1 MFRTIRKKIFRLA
14 FVSGVGAAATY
25 FFDKDKGE
33 ERRAQ
38 AKEKANGLM
47 GKAGAGGSWQA
58 QTERTANG
66 FEPTVV
72 PPAPAATT
80 APPTASTVGAPPAPG
95 NTVGAPPAPGN
106 TVQDTVPGAAPSPT
120 APVSGA

>member
-14 FVSGVGAAATY
+14 FVSGVGAAASY
-25 FFDKDKGE
+25 FLDKDKGE

-38 AKEKANGLM
+38 AKDKANGLM
-47 GKAGAGGSWQA
+47 GKASAGGSWQA
-58 QTERTANG
+58 QSERTANG

-72 PPAPAATT
+72 PPTP
-80 APPTASTVGAPPAPG
+80 
-95 NTVGAPPAPGN
+95 
-106 TVQDTVPGAAPSPT
+106 APSPSPAPPVSDVTVPPVSDVPVPPPAGGTITGT

>member
-14 FVSGVGAAATY
+14 FVSGVGAAASY

-47 GKAGAGGSWQA
+47 GKASAGGTWQA
-58 QTERTANG
+58 QTERSANG

-72 PPAPAATT
+72 PTSPSPSPAPPVADVIVPPAPADAISHTT
-80 APPTASTVGAPPAPG
+80 PG
-95 NTVGAPPAPGN
+95 TE
-106 TVQDTVPGAAPSPT
+106 PSPT
-120 APVSGA
+120 APYSGA

>member
-14 FVSGVGAAATY
+14 FVSGVGAAAAY
-25 FFDKDKGE
+25 FFDKDKGM

-38 AKEKANGLM
+38 VKEKATNAM
-47 GKAGAGGSWQA
+47 GKSSAGGSWQA

-72 PPAPAATT
+72 PPPPSAAPPVSDVIVPPAPAAIIT
-80 APPTASTVGAPPAPG
+80 
-95 NTVGAPPAPGN
+95 
-106 TVQDTVPGAAPSPT
+106 DTVPGTAASPT
-120 APVSGA
+120 SPVSGA

>member
-14 FVSGVGAAATY
+14 FVSGVGAAASY

-47 GKAGAGGSWQA
+47 GKTSAGGSWQPE
-58 QTERTANG
+58 TERTANA
-66 FEPTVV
+66 FEPQVV
-72 PPAPAATT
+72 PPTP
-80 APPTASTVGAPPAPG
+80 
-95 NTVGAPPAPGN
+95 
-106 TVQDTVPGAAPSPT
+106 APSPSPVPPVSDISVPPAAPMSGDVISDATSGQGPTTPT
-120 APVSGA
+120 APISGA

>member
-14 FVSGVGAAATY
+14 FVSGVGAAASY

-47 GKAGAGGSWQA
+47 GKGSGGASWQPQA
-58 QTERTANG
+58 EHSANG
-66 FEPTVV
+66 FEPQVVGTTVPPV
-72 PPAPAATT
+72 TATPVTSVTPPTVSDVVADPAPASADTT
-80 APPTASTVGAPPAPG
+80 ITTPRPVG
-95 NTVGAPPAPGN
+95 
-106 TVQDTVPGAAPSPT
+106 S
-120 APVSGA
+120 

>member
-14 FVSGVGAAATY
+14 FVSGVGAAASY

-47 GKAGAGGSWQA
+47 GKASAGGSWQA
-58 QTERTANG
+58 QTERSANG

-72 PPAPAATT
+72 PAASTSPSPAPVSDVIVPPAPADILTDT
-80 APPTASTVGAPPAPG
+80 APGTAVSHT
-95 NTVGAPPAPGN
+95 
-106 TVQDTVPGAAPSPT
+106 APS
-120 APVSGA
+120 

>member
-14 FVSGVGAAATY
+14 FVSGVGAAASY

-33 ERRAQ
+33 DRRAQ

-47 GKAGAGGSWQA
+47 GKASAGGSWQA
-58 QTERTANG
+58 QTERSANG

-72 PPAPAATT
+72 PTSPSPAPPVSDVIVPPADTLADTSPGTT
-80 APPTASTVGAPPAPG
+80 ATPATPY
-95 NTVGAPPAPGN
+95 
-106 TVQDTVPGAAPSPT
+106 
-120 APVSGA
+120 SGA

>member
-14 FVSGVGAAATY
+14 FVSGAGAAATY
-25 FFDKDKGE
+25 FLDKDKGE

-38 AKEKANGLM
+38 VKEKANSLL
-47 GKAGAGGSWQA
+47 GKASAGGTWQA
-58 QTERTANG
+58 QTERSANG

-72 PPAPAATT
+72 APSPATPPPAPPAVDITVPPAPADTIPGTAAT
-80 APPTASTVGAPPAPG
+80 
-95 NTVGAPPAPGN
+95 
-106 TVQDTVPGAAPSPT
+106 PT

>member
-14 FVSGVGAAATY
+14 FVSGVGAAASY

-47 GKAGAGGSWQA
+47 GKASAGGSWQPD
-58 QTERTANG
+58 TERSANSY
-66 FEPTVV
+66 EPQVV
-72 PPAPAATT
+72 PPAPAPSPSPAPPVSDIVS
-80 APPTASTVGAPPAPG
+80 PPTAGDTIPG
-95 NTVGAPPAPGN
+95 VTTGQ
-106 TVQDTVPGAAPSPT
+106 TPT
-120 APVSGA
+120 TPTSPVSGT

>member
-14 FVSGVGAAATY
+14 FVSGIGAAASY

-38 AKEKANGLM
+38 AKEKANSLV
-47 GKAGAGGSWQA
+47 GKGSAGGSWQA
-58 QTERTANG
+58 QTERNANG

-72 PPAPAATT
+72 PPAPATSTPTATT
-80 APPTASTVGAPPAPG
+80 VTTPPAG
-95 NTVGAPPAPGN
+95 GTIGDTAPGA
-106 TVQDTVPGAAPSPT
+106 TATPT

>member
-14 FVSGVGAAATY
+14 FVSGVGAAASY

-38 AKEKANGLM
+38 AKERANSLM
-47 GKAGAGGSWQA
+47 GKGSAAGSWQA
-58 QTERTANG
+58 QTERSANG

-72 PPAPAATT
+72 SPPPT
-80 APPTASTVGAPPAPG
+80 APTASTVGAPPAPSA
-95 NTVGAPPAPGN
+95 TVADA
-106 TVQDTVPGAAPSPT
+106 VPGAAPSTT

>member
-14 FVSGVGAAATY
+14 FVSGVGAAASY
-25 FFDKDKGE
+25 FFDKDKGD

-38 AKEKANGLM
+38 VKEKANGLM
-47 GKAGAGGSWQA
+47 GKPSAGDSWQV
-58 QTERTANG
+58 QTERSANG

-72 PPAPAATT
+72 PTSPSPAPPVSDIIAPAPADSITGT
-80 APPTASTVGAPPAPG
+80 APGTAAT
-95 NTVGAPPAPGN
+95 
-106 TVQDTVPGAAPSPT
+106 PT

>member
-14 FVSGVGAAATY
+14 FVSGIGAAASY

-47 GKAGAGGSWQA
+47 GKAGGAGGSWQPTA
-58 QTERTANG
+58 EHSANG
-66 FEPTVV
+66 FEPQVV
-72 PPAPAATT
+72 ATSPSPTPAPPVSDVVT
-80 APPTASTVGAPPAPG
+80 PPTAGDFIGGPLPGTVTSP
-95 NTVGAPPAPGN
+95 
-106 TVQDTVPGAAPSPT
+106 TVP
-120 APVSGA
+120 

>member
-1 MFRTIRKKIFRLA
+1 MFRAIRKKIFRLA
-14 FVSGVGAAATY
+14 FVAGVGAAATY

-38 AKEKANGLM
+38 AKEKANSLI
-47 GKAGAGGSWQA
+47 GKGSAGGSWQA
-58 QTERTANG
+58 QTERNANG

-80 APPTASTVGAPPAPG
+80 APTVSTPPTVGDTIQETTPG
-95 NTVGAPPAPGN
+95 T
-106 TVQDTVPGAAPSPT
+106 TSTPT